1 MATTT
6 KEAGMTTGGLILLI
20 VIVAVLA
27 IMGWSYAQDGDFN
40 PFDNREVASAQF
52 GDTEISIT
60 DEGNGSMS
68 MDVDN

>member
-20 VIVAVLA
+20 VVVAILA
-27 IMGWSYAQDGDFN
+27 IMGWSYATDGDLN

-60 DEGNGSMS
+60 DEGNGRMS
-68 MDVDN
+68 MDVDD

>member
-1 MATTT
+1 MATA
-6 KEAGMTTGGLILLI
+6 KEAGMTTGGLIALI

-27 IMGWSYAQDGDFN
+27 IMGWSYATDGDIN

-60 DEGNGSMS
+60 DQGDGQMS
-68 MDVDN
+68 MDVDD